1 MLAKRCFDLFFTIPG
16 MIVLL
21 PIFVAISILI
31 KFDTPGPVFFR
42 QERVGRFGVP
52 FRIYKFRTMIVEA
65 EKIGKQ
71 ITVGDD
77 QRITQSGRFLRKY
90 KLDELPQLI
99 NVLMGDMSLVGPR
112 PEVPRYVAEYPED
125 IRRIVLSVPPGIT
138 DFASIEYKDENT
150 ILAQSANPEAAYIHE
165 VLPHKLEYC
174 RRYVQQRSLWL
185 DLVLVLR
192 TLRAIIA

>member
-112 PEVPRYVAEYPED
+112 PEVPRYVAEYPETV
-125 IRRIVLSVPPGIT
+125 RRIVLSVPPGIT

-150 ILAQSANPEAAYIHE
+150 ILARAANPEAAYIHE
-165 VLPHKLEYC
+165 VLPRKLEYC
-174 RRYVQQRSLWL
+174 LQYVYQRSLWL
-185 DLVLVLR
+185 DFVIILR
-192 TLRAIIA
+192 TMKTMFS